1 MAGKYASLFVVSR
14 FQAEL
19 DRLFQEALQIGESHI
34 PSGEWQPPV
43 DIVETETS
51 IVVLVEMPGV
61 AASDLQVEV
70 KGTLVMLSGT
80 KSTPLPEGRRL
91 KFQCV
96 ERGHGRFRREIQ
108 LFWPVNTHQ
117 GVARLADGLLS
128 LEFPK
133 IQDKRHTA
141 RILQIEDEGKGHDE

>member
-19 DRLFQEALQIGESHI
+19 DRLFQEALQIGESQI
-34 PSGEWQPPV
+34 PMGEWQPPV
-43 DIVETETS
+43 DIVETPES
-51 IVVLVEMPGV
+51 IVVLVEMPGMK
-61 AASDLQVEV
+61 AADLQIEV
-70 KGTLVMLSGT
+70 KGTLVVISGT

-108 LFWPVNTHQ
+108 LFWPVNSHQ
-117 GVARLADGLLS
+117 GVARLADGLLT
-128 LEFPK
+128 LDFPK

-141 RILQIEDEGKGHDE
+141 CTLRIEEERKGNDE